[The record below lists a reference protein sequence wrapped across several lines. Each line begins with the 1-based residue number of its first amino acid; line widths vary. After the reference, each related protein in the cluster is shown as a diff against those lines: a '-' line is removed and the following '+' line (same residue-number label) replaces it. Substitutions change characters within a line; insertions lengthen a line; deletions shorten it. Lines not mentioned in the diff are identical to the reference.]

1 MANDVDI
8 WEVLICLFILIAGCA
23 VLLKFAIHA
32 FKWAVR

>member
-8 WEVLICLFILIAGCA
+8 WEVLIGLFILIAGCA
-23 VLLKFAIHA
+23 VLLKFAIFA